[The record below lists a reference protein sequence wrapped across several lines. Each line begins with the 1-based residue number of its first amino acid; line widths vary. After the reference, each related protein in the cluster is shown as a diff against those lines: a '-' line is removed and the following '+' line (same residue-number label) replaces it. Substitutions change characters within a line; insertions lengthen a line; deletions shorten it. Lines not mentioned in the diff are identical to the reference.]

1 VAATTETGGWVLG
14 FGFGAAG
21 KWRECLANLKHQRPA
36 AVFVFGLSIK
46 CSVFPCTVCL
56 ICADPGRSK
65 RARWAASSPLRRCGA
80 SSPSCCGALKFT
92 SG

>member
-46 CSVFPCTVCL
+46 CSVFPITLSVCRVPDL
-56 ICADPGRSK
+56 CSLCA
-65 RARWAASSPLRRCGA
+65 CG
-80 SSPSCCGALKFT
+80 
-92 SG
+92 